1 MMGADELREFNKSII
16 DEFRANEGVLGGMFE
31 GAPVLLLSSVGAKSG
46 ESRLNPLVYLSD
58 GDRVIIFASYEGQPK
73 NPPWYYNLLANPEV
87 GVEIGTEQYRAS
99 ATVLDEPERSELYAK
114 MEEAM
119 PMFTDYKNKTSR
131 VIPVI
136 ALTRL

>member
-73 NPPWYYNLLANPEV
+73 NPPGITIFSPIPKSVWKSVQNNTEPAQRCWTNL
-87 GVEIGTEQYRAS
+87 S
-99 ATVLDEPERSELYAK
+99 ALNSMQKWKKPCLCLQTI
-114 MEEAM
+114 
-119 PMFTDYKNKTSR
+119 KTRPR
-131 VIPVI
+131 V
-136 ALTRL
+136 